1 LLLQTLLKHL
11 TSVID
16 SSVIKFEFLAQKN
29 ETADSKRFSDL
40 YISSINDTLTFA
52 SVDKFPVD
60 VIAAADVP
68 TYDPDEPNSGY
79 FTLIEY
85 AQDKNL
91 IPNDF
96 RSDVVEYMK
105 NDIINRYEDD
115 GDQNNYYRELAGLPN
130 TDDEDY
136 ISIPQELCERYDID
150 PTSYLHELD
159 SVTIKA
165 LSSAGFVDEMIKM
178 HPDKKY
184 LNYLGEKA
192 IPTQKA
198 RAANN
203 FSLLY
208 VAGDDVPTQ
217 FYDLFTKTYERSREY
232 VCTVLYNR
240 SMAKAYEYYD
250 NFMGLCIMFMTI
262 QRIVTLSFREGISRD
277 LYDWEFIRNL
287 YDAYNIPFIESL
299 PMETHMTLI
308 KNFNNLLRH
317 KSTDKVLFDLCSLL
331 GYSNVE
337 LEKYYLV
344 RDQKLDANNNPVIV
358 YDADGNIDYSQTYEL
373 YFKTVPL
380 DEKNVTLALQ
390 DKSSTKTYEEV
401 TEADPFWWDSGDLKD
416 SILKDD
422 FNYYESK
429 YISLKLMYNM
439 SDILFELTYAM
450 RLILDQKDKIDKY
463 SISLNLPK
471 INMRRTFSLFD
482 IAVFI
487 LAGISKMNSLEGRIY
502 NKASEIS
509 HIYGFRFN
517 AYESDLVD
525 GLMYQLTGGAE
536 GAITGTDAQ
545 PYASG
550 AWAADTV
557 WQERDFAA
565 RRQYPDSISDTVGD
579 KSVNTSWNRIST
591 ADEFNELFGEIK
603 NFEDKLVTA
612 MWETDD
618 INQYN
623 AYRAIYDIYMTKS
636 SVDTMFTKSD
646 GSIATTYLDYLS
658 DADPELYKV
667 INDTDKDNLYD
678 VMNHAINRIED
689 ELNNIENLNLLIDD
703 GDTAYASLIS
713 LINFFKSYT
722 VDIHS
727 FNVWYLFDSKYYN
740 ALRLFMKISDV
751 QSEMLTKDFLNQL
764 YGDCVNPSIIYPIH
778 DKISMKENIKFNW
791 EA

>member
-1 LLLQTLLKHL
+1 MLLQTLLKHL

-16 SSVIKFEFLAQKN
+16 SSVIKFEYLAYKH
-29 ETADSKRFSDL
+29 ETVDSKKLSDL
-40 YISSINDTLTFA
+40 YVSASKGTLMFE
-52 SVDKFPVD
+52 SVDKFPAD
-60 VIAAADVP
+60 VIASANVP
-68 TYDPDEPNSGY
+68 TYDPDHPNSGY
-79 FTLIEY
+79 FTLLEY
-85 AQDKNL
+85 AYDKSL
-91 IPNDF
+91 IPKEY
-96 RSDVVEYMK
+96 RADVVRHMSE
-105 NDIINRYEDD
+105 NIITAYETD

-130 TDDEDY
+130 VDDTEY
-136 ISIPQELCERYDID
+136 IEIPAELREQYDID
-150 PTSYLHELD
+150 PSLYLHELD
-159 SVTIKA
+159 AQTIKS
-165 LSSAGFVDEMIKM
+165 LGSSGFIDEMIAKY
-178 HPDKKY
+178 PDKRYIKY
-184 LNYLGEKA
+184 LGDKA

-198 RAANN
+198 RTANN

-208 VAGDDVPTQ
+208 VSGDDVPTQ

-240 SMAKAYEYYD
+240 SMSKAYEHYD

-277 LYDWEFIRNL
+277 LYDWDFIRNL
-287 YDAYNIPFIESL
+287 YEAYNIPFIESL

-308 KNFNNLLRH
+308 KNFNHLLRH

-344 RDQKLDANNNPVIV
+344 RDHKLDANNNPVIV
-358 YDADGNIDYSQTYEL
+358 YDADGNVDYTQTYDL
-373 YFKTVPL
+373 YFKSVPL

-416 SILKDD
+416 TILKDD

-429 YISLKLMYNM
+429 YISLKLLYNM
-439 SDILFELTYAM
+439 SDILFELTYSM

-463 SISLNLPK
+463 NIDLTLPK

-487 LAGISKMNSLEGRIY
+487 LAGLCKMNSLDGKVY

-525 GLMYQLTGGAE
+525 GMLYQLSGGVE
-536 GAITGTDAQ
+536 GAPTGTEKQ

-550 AWAADTV
+550 AWFADTV
-557 WQERDFAA
+557 WKERDYPA

-579 KSVNTSWNRIST
+579 KPVNTSWNRITS
-591 ADEFNELFGEIK
+591 ADEFNDLFSEIK
-603 NFEDKLVTA
+603 NFEDKLTTA

-623 AYRAIYDIYMTKS
+623 AYRAIYDIYMTKA
-636 SVDTMFTKSD
+636 SVDTMFEKSD
-646 GSIATTYLDYLS
+646 GSIAITYLDYLS
-658 DADPELYKV
+658 DAEPELYKV

-678 VMNHAINRIED
+678 VMNHAINRIEEALD
-689 ELNNIENLNLLIDD
+689 DVENLNLLVDD

-740 ALRLFMKISDV
+740 SLRVFTKISEV
-751 QSEMLTKDFLNQL
+751 QSEMLTKEWLNYL
-764 YGDCVNPSIIYPIH
+764 YGDCMSISTKYPIH
-778 DKISMKENIKFNW
+778 ENLSMKDTIKITR